1 MASNA
6 FDLGSRTVAR
16 RGALRR
22 GRGREAATTPLWPG
36 MIPPQQVG
44 QPLRRQQG
52 KRSPRRGRPRNRR
65 RPWLVGGATVGAS
78 LAAVAVVLVYAAE
91 VTEPRQSAT
100 VADPVLGGG
109 PGCEPTR
116 SDQLVRGNGTGS
128 LASGPDAILAF
139 QHAYY
144 VTKSGVAARAATT
157 PDAAVSRID
166 VIDAG
171 IASVPVGTSHCVLV
185 LPLPDGR
192 FDVVITET
200 RPDAAVR
207 TYRQFVT
214 VTPRDG
220 DVLIS
225 KIAPPD
231 R

>member
-6 FDLGSRTVAR
+6 FDLGGRTAAR
-16 RGALRR
+16 RGGLRR
-22 GRGREAATTPLWPG
+22 GRDAPTVPLWPG
-36 MIPPQQVG
+36 MIPPQQIG
-44 QPLRRQQG
+44 QPLPSPKRRG
-52 KRSPRRGRPRNRR
+52 RPPRRGRPRNRR
-65 RPWLVGGATVGAS
+65 RPWLVGVATFGAS

-116 SDQLVRGNGTGS
+116 SGQLVRGNGTGS

-144 VTKSGVAARAATT
+144 VTKSGAEARAVTT
-157 PDAAVSRID
+157 PDAAVSRVD

-171 IASVPVGTSHCVLV
+171 IASVPPGSRHCVLV

-200 RPDAAVR
+200 RPDAVVR

-214 VTPRDG
+214 VTQRGD